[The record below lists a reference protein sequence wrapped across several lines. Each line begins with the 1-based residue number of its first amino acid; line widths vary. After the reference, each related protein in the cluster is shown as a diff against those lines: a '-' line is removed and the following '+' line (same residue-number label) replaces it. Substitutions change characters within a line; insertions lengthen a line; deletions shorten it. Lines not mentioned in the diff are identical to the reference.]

1 MRHTELW
8 ERLTAA
14 LGDGAY
20 ARYWA
25 GSQVIG
31 SLGSRTVEEALAAG
45 ESPKVVWRAVHDTL
59 GLPASTR

>member
-1 MRHTELW
+1 MRHTEFW
-8 ERLTAA
+8 DRLETA
-14 LGDGAY
+14 LGDTAY

-45 ESPKVVWRAVHDTL
+45 ESPKVVWRAVHDVL
-59 GLPASTR
+59 GLPASAR

>member
-8 ERLTAA
+8 SRLVTAF
-14 LGDGAY
+14 GDDGY

-31 SLGSRTVEEALAAG
+31 ELGSRTVDEALAAG
-45 ESPKVVWRAVHDTL
+45 EHPRTVWRAVHDTL
-59 GLPASTR
+59 GLPARDR